1 MNIEQNYKKW
11 LDSLKDS
18 DLLNQMV
25 FMTEPEIYEAFYKEL
40 EFGTGGLRGIM
51 GAGTNCMNIYTVNKA
66 TQGLCNFLKSQKEPF
81 SVAIAFDSRINSEL
95 FARCAASVVAA
106 NGGMAHI
113 FQELMPTPILSYG
126 VRSLG
131 CDAGIV
137 ITASHNPA
145 EYNGYKV
152 YGSDGCQ
159 ITLQAA
165 DLIQRYIQEVDVFND
180 VRTEPFEKAFIEG
193 SISYIYHDLLA
204 EYFEQ
209 AKQCSVNPGI
219 LAESDIKVTY
229 TPLNGT
235 GNKPVR
241 EILAKAGLRNLII
254 VPEQENPDGLF
265 PTCQSPNP
273 EEHCAFELAMGLA
286 ERTDADLLI
295 ATDPDCDRVGIAVK
309 SGNAYVL
316 LTGNE
321 TGCLLLN
328 YILSQKKKKN
338 SLPENPVLI
347 KTIVTSRMA
356 NMIAIEYGVRV
367 IDTLTGFKFIGEQI
381 GLLEQAH
388 EEDGYI
394 FGFEESYGYL
404 PETFVRDKDAVL
416 TSLLICEM
424 TAFYKK
430 NNSTLIEELNKLYE
444 KHGYWKHKLLT
455 FTFEGSNGLKRMK
468 VIIDRFRNGTFG
480 DFADLKITK
489 SCDYLSSITTIRATH
504 ETGGLFLPKSDVLVF
519 SLEDNCEIVLRPSGT
534 EPKLKCYLTA
544 TSDNEDTSA
553 KMLDAL
559 ETDFSSK
566 LKLLEGCG

>member
-11 LDSLKDS
+11 LDVVKDS
-18 DLLNQMV
+18 DILNQLV
-25 FMTEPEIYEAFYKEL
+25 FMTETEIYEAFYKEL
-40 EFGTGGLRGIM
+40 EFGTGGLRGII
-51 GAGTNCMNIYTVNKA
+51 GAVNKA
-66 TQGLCNFLKSQKEPF
+66 TQGLCNYLKSQKESF

-95 FARCAASVVAA
+95 FARCASSVVAA

-113 FQELMPTPILSYG
+113 FQELMPTPMLSYG

-137 ITASHNPA
+137 ITASHNSA

-152 YGSDGCQ
+152 YGRDGCQ
-159 ITLQAA
+159 ITFQAA
-165 DLIQRYIQEVDVFND
+165 DSIQRCIQGVDVFND
-180 VRTEPFEKAFIEG
+180 VKTEPFEKAYIDG
-193 SISYIYHDLLA
+193 SIKYIYHDLLA

-241 EILAKAGLRNLII
+241 EILALAGLRNLMV
-254 VPEQENPDGLF
+254 VPEQENPDGFF
-265 PTCQSPNP
+265 PTCQRPNP
-273 EEHCAFELAMGLA
+273 EEHCAFELALGLA
-286 ERTDADLLI
+286 EKTDADLLI

-309 SGNAYVL
+309 SENAYVL

-328 YILSQKKKKN
+328 YILSQKKEKN
-338 SLPENPVLI
+338 LLPEDPVLI

-356 NMIAIEYGVRV
+356 NMIAKEYGVRV

-388 EEDGYI
+388 EESSYI

-404 PETFVRDKDAVL
+404 PETFVRDKDAVS

-455 FTFEGSNGLKRMK
+455 FTFEGPNGSKRMQA
-468 VIIDRFRNGTFG
+468 IMDRFRNGMLA
-480 DFADLKITK
+480 DFAGLQIIK
-489 SCDYLSSITTIRATH
+489 SSDYLGSITTIKATH
-504 ETGGLFLPKSDVLVF
+504 ETGGLFLPKSDVMLF
-519 SLEDNCEIVLRPSGT
+519 SLEENCEIVLRPSGT

-544 TSDNEDTSA
+544 TSKNEDTSA

-566 LKLLEGCG
+566 LELLEGCG

>member
-11 LDSLKDS
+11 LDVVKDS
-18 DLLNQMV
+18 DLLNQLV
-25 FMTEPEIYEAFYKEL
+25 FMTEPEIHEVFFKEL

-51 GAGTNCMNIYTVNKA
+51 GAGTNRMNIYTVNKA
-66 TQGLCNFLKSQKEPF
+66 TQGLCNFLKNQKESF

-113 FQELMPTPILSYG
+113 FQELMPTPILSYA

-137 ITASHNPA
+137 ITASHNSA

-165 DLIQRYIQEVDVFND
+165 DLIQRYIHEVDVFND
-180 VRTEPFEKAFIEG
+180 VKTEPFEKAFIDG
-193 SISYIYHDLLA
+193 FIKYIYHDLLS

-219 LAESDIKVTY
+219 LSESDIKVTY

-241 EILAKAGLRNLII
+241 EILAKAGLKNLIV
-254 VPEQENPDGLF
+254 VPEQENPDGFF
-265 PTCQSPNP
+265 PTCQRPNP
-273 EEHCAFELAMGLA
+273 EEHCAFELALGLA

-309 SGNAYVL
+309 SETGYVL

-328 YILSQKKKKN
+328 YILSQKKEKN
-338 SLPENPVLI
+338 LLPPNPVVI
-347 KTIVTSRMA
+347 KTIVTSKMA
-356 NMIAIEYGVRV
+356 NMIAKEYGARV

-381 GLLEQAH
+381 SLLEKKH
-388 EEDGYI
+388 EESSYI

-404 PETFVRDKDAVL
+404 PETFVRDKDAVS

-424 TAFYKK
+424 TAFYIK
-430 NNSTLIEELNKLYE
+430 NSSTLLEELNKLYE

-455 FTFEGSNGLKRMK
+455 FTFEGPNGLKRME
-468 VIIDRFRNGTFG
+468 VIMDRFRNGTFDG
-480 DFADLKITK
+480 FAGLQLIK
-489 SCDYLSSITTIRATH
+489 SCDYLNSIIIIRATN
-504 ETGGLFLPKSDVLVF
+504 ETGGLFLPKSDVLLF
-519 SLEDNCEIVLRPSGT
+519 SLEENCEIVLRPSGT
-534 EPKLKCYLTA
+534 EPKLKCYLTV
-544 TSDNEDTSA
+544 TSKNEDTSA
-553 KMLDAL
+553 KLLDAL

-566 LKLLEGCG
+566 LELFEECG